1 MDKFLAG
8 LRVSD
13 IFLDP
18 LGNHLLIALTPKSPG
33 FSPELLYLHRKSNK
47 PKKIERFKDHEI
59 TAVAFNP
66 NNQSEICTGS
76 ILIGTSKG
84 LIFETEF
91 GIDGE
96 KLFQSN
102 WKQVSRCAR
111 NGMVSILCVAIR
123 LNLLHTQHT
132 TSDNAHTAIRL
143 LSTRS
148 N

>member
-1 MDKFLAG
+1 MAG
-8 LRVSD
+8 LKVSN

-47 PKKIERFKDHEI
+47 PKKIEKFKDHEI
-59 TAVAFNP
+59 TAIAFNH
-66 NNQSEICTGS
+66 NNQSDITTGS

-102 WKQVSRCAR
+102 WKQVNEIFIFHVFICT
-111 NGMVSILCVAIR
+111 SIP
-123 LNLLHTQHT
+123 TYMQ
-132 TSDNAHTAIRL
+132 
-143 LSTRS
+143 
-148 N
+148 